1 MGRLKHLRFLY
12 LRKNCIAK
20 SENTSFYITKGTTLG
35 NILCIDV
42 FDLIQMEFIMTTFL
56 YMPFNEED
64 NLKEEE
70 IDKKSELLDK

>member
-1 MGRLKHLRFLY
+1 M
-12 LRKNCIAK
+12 
-20 SENTSFYITKGTTLG
+20 
-35 NILCIDV
+35 CIDV

-70 IDKKSELLDK
+70 IDKKGELLEK